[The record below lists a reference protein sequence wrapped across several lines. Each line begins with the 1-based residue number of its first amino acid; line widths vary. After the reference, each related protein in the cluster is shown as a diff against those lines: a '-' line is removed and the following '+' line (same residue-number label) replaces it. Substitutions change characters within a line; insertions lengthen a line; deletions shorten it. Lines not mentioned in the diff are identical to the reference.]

1 MEDLLY
7 FSLNLFCV
15 IILGTI
21 FSKLYKSVDKRL
33 GQVML
38 MWFIIASIILCASDI
53 IWGLVNFSNS
63 WQSIPYLAYIVN
75 SVYHIFTGVVCYLW
89 FLFSESEQKS
99 MIVRSRIGLVLSM
112 LPLIVLVGLVVCS
125 FDYNLVFYIDNSGEY
140 HRGRFYVMLIFICY
154 AYIMFT
160 SVKVFFKS
168 LSAKHSAEK
177 QKYRTLAR
185 FCVAPACAGVL
196 QVMFVGSPLLS
207 TGLAFAALQV
217 YMNSMEQLISVDPM
231 TQLNNRRQLETH
243 LDNRLKQKSDKK
255 DLYVFIMDLD
265 YFKKINDT
273 FGHDVGDDAI
283 ITAADAIRN
292 VASVYNFFASRYG
305 GDEFVVVADVDK
317 DFLPENFVNELND
330 ELQRLTTVLNKDY
343 NLHFSIGYAKYDESL
358 KTSTDIL
365 KKADEGLYKIKKS
378 RTHLVDI
385 LQ

>member
-7 FSLNLFCV
+7 FSLNFFCV
-15 IILGTI
+15 LILGTI

-38 MWFIIASIILCASDI
+38 MWFIIASIILCVSDI
-53 IWGLVNFSNS
+53 IWGLVEFSNS
-63 WQSIPYLAYIVN
+63 WQSIPYLAYVVN

-99 MIVRSRIGLVLSM
+99 VIVRSKTGLVLSM
-112 LPLIVLVGLVVCS
+112 LPLIVLVGLVVFS

-160 SVKVFFKS
+160 SVKVFVKS
-168 LSAKHSAEK
+168 LFSKHSAEK
-177 QKYRTLAR
+177 QRYRTLSR
-185 FCVAPACAGVL
+185 FCIAPACAGIL

-207 TGLAFAALQV
+207 AGLAFAALQV
-217 YMNSMEQLISVDPM
+217 YMDSMEQLISVDPM

-243 LDNRLKQKSDKK
+243 LENRLKQKSDKK

-292 VASVYNFFASRYG
+292 VAGVSNFFASRYG

-317 DFLPENFVNELND
+317 DFAPIGFINELND
-330 ELQRLTTVLNKDY
+330 ELQRLTTTLDKDY
-343 NLHFSIGYAKYDESL
+343 NLHFSIGFAKYDDSVN
-358 KTSTDIL
+358 TSADIL

-378 RTHLVDI
+378 RIHLADI